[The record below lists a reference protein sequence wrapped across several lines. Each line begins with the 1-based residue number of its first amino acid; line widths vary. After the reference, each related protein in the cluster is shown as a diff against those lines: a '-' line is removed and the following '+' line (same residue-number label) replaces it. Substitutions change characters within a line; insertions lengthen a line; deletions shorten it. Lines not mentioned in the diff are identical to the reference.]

1 MSVEFAV
8 AHPAP
13 DTVWRRGVVE
23 KTSIASRDPV
33 EQIRQHH
40 IPADAR
46 NHRVP
51 VVTAP
56 DLAFQ
61 TFNVD
66 LAAGELG

>member
-1 MSVEFAV
+1 M
-8 AHPAP
+8 HPAP
-13 DTVWRRGVVE
+13 DTVWRRRVVE
-23 KTSIASRDPV
+23 KTPVAARYSI
-33 EQIRQHH
+33 EQVWHHH

-66 LAAGELG
+66 LAAGEVE